1 MFWNYITMSW
11 RNLLKNKINSVINI
25 AGLALGLAC
34 CLLIMFFL
42 KSELSYDRFFP
53 KADRIYRITNENLDE
68 GGLYWAT
75 VSPVHALEI
84 QKDIP
89 EIEMAGRFSYAYNQ
103 VMSRTEGDEIL
114 SFQENNVYYAD
125 PQIIEI
131 FDIEFLMGDPATALS
146 EVNSIVVTES
156 FAKRYFP
163 DGKPLGKIVTTKGEG
178 RDLTVTGVIPDLP
191 YNTHLTFEC
200 LVSMPTLYVS
210 MEQRG
215 ASDWMESRG
224 WAHFFTYVLLNENAS
239 IETARQK
246 MPTFMENFYSE
257 WFDDKTKV
265 HDLLMLH
272 LQPLLEIHLKSQ
284 MEQEMSP
291 NGNIVYVY
299 VFAFIV
305 VLVMVLA
312 GVNFVNISTARAFK
326 RMREVGVRK
335 ALGAHRKD
343 LVIQFLTESLLL
355 ALVAAILAVVLVEL
369 SIPFYQSITN
379 LELSIMQILEPEN
392 ILLLVVPMLV
402 FGLLAGLYPAMFMSN
417 FNALDS
423 LKGQKNPSA
432 SVSGVRNAL
441 VIFQFVISVFMIFST
456 IIIYQQ
462 MSYFHRKNLGFDS
475 DQIVAIDMYGDLY
488 RSVMNKRES
497 VKSELLS
504 YSSIGAVTLSSNI
517 PGERFSVEDIRH
529 ELQPKDMEMG
539 PIRYIRVDKDF
550 IETMGLTMVEGVSFK
565 DWSSD
570 QSAFIMNETAVKV
583 AQIPD
588 PVGKVAT
595 NFRETEAEIIGVVK
609 DFNFASLRNEIE
621 ALIIECNPR
630 WCSKLL
636 VKITDGE
643 IPRTMEFL
651 EKKVQELAPGSIF
664 NYTFLDNRLDMLYD
678 NERRLHTIMQVF
690 AVLAII
696 ISGLGLFGLSTY
708 YAELRIKEVG
718 IRKVYGASIMNI
730 STLLTSK
737 FVLWVVI
744 ANVIALPVAW
754 WAMMKWLQ
762 NFAYRIEISP
772 VVFVL
777 AFSISFIT
785 AILTVSYRTIRAALE
800 NPVKA
805 LKYE

>member
-25 AGLALGLAC
+25 VGLTLGLAC

-42 KSELSYDRFFP
+42 KSELSYDKFYP

-68 GGLYWAT
+68 KGLHWAV

-89 EIEMAGRFSYAYNQ
+89 EIEMAGRFSYAYKQ
-103 VMSRTEGDEIL
+103 VMSSTDGDEVL
-114 SFQENNVYYAD
+114 SFQEDHVYYAD
-125 PQIIEI
+125 PQILDI
-131 FDIEFLMGDPATALS
+131 FDFELLLGDPETALS
-146 EVNSIVVTES
+146 GPNCMVVTES
-156 FAKRYFP
+156 FAERYFP
-163 DGKPLGKIVTTKGEG
+163 NGKPLGKIVTTSGEG
-178 RDLTVTGVIPDLP
+178 RDHTVTGVIQDLP
-191 YNTHLTFEC
+191 YNTSLSFDC
-200 LVSMPTLYVS
+200 LISMSTLYDS

-215 ASDWMESRG
+215 AADWMESRG

-246 MPTFMENFYSE
+246 MPTFAENFYSE
-257 WFDDKTKV
+257 WFDDKTEV
-265 HDLLMLH
+265 HDMMKLH
-272 LQPLLEIHLKSQ
+272 LQPLLDIHLKSQ
-284 MEQEMSP
+284 MEQEMSS

-305 VLVMVLA
+305 VLVMLLA

-343 LVIQFLTESLLL
+343 LMFQFLTESLLQ
-355 ALVAAILAVVLVEL
+355 AMVAAILAVILVEL
-369 SIPFYQSITN
+369 SIPFYQSITG
-379 LELSIMQILEPEN
+379 LDISIMQILELDN
-392 ILLLVVPMLV
+392 ILLLVVPMLI
-402 FGLLAGLYPAMFMSN
+402 FGLFAGLYPAMFMSN
-417 FNALDS
+417 FNTLES

-432 SVSGVRNAL
+432 SVSGVRNLL

-462 MSYFHRKNLGFDS
+462 MSYFQRKNLGFDS

-488 RSVMNKRES
+488 RSVMNKREA
-497 VKSELLS
+497 VKSELLD

-529 ELQPKDMEMG
+529 DLQPKDVEVG
-539 PIRYIRVDKDF
+539 PIRYIRVDEDF
-550 IETMGLTMVEGVSFK
+550 IETMGLTMIDGTSFK
-565 DWSSD
+565 NWSSD
-570 QSAFIMNETAVKV
+570 NPAFILNETAARI

-588 PVGKVAT
+588 PIGKIAT
-595 NFRETEAEIIGVVK
+595 NFRETEAEIIGIVK
-609 DFNFASLRNEIE
+609 DFNFASLQSEIE
-621 ALIIECNPR
+621 GLVIEYNPR
-630 WCSKLL
+630 WSSKLL
-636 VKITDGE
+636 IKITDGE

-651 EKKVQELAPGSIF
+651 EKKVQELAPGAIF
-664 NYTFLDNRLDMLYD
+664 NYTFLDDRLERLYD

-718 IRKVYGASIMNI
+718 IRKVYGASVMNI
-730 STLLTSK
+730 SSLLTSK
-737 FVLWVVI
+737 FVLWVII

-762 NFAYRIEISP
+762 NFAYRIDISP
-772 VVFVL
+772 IAFIL
-777 AFSISFIT
+777 AFALSIVV